1 MGLSGGKGVL
11 EIRAFK
17 GCKWLS
23 SVGLVKDIL
32 VYTYRD
38 NALVAH
44 PTHGWSR
51 VTCSAVCCLILEKAR
66 SFQTTKI
73 KILKTF
79 YTHYTIPLGWK
90 NGLSPYVFNVF
101 FSEYRCIVI
110 RDDVFRAK
118 VVEPYFFPS
127 QTFFLRLIFASK
139 SSFFSTWKLETENFL
154 LQRKPHPTPAKDRKS
169 FGSSIVDPVL
179 KAA

>member
-1 MGLSGGKGVL
+1 MGLSGSRGVL
-11 EIRAFK
+11 EIRAFI

-23 SVGLVKDIL
+23 SVGLVKDVS

-44 PTHGWSR
+44 PTHG
-51 VTCSAVCCLILEKAR
+51 CQLFCCLLSYSQTAR

-73 KILKTF
+73 KTLKTF
-79 YTHYTIPLGWK
+79 NTHYTIPLGWK

-139 SSFFSTWKLETENFL
+139 SSFFSTWKLETENLL

-179 KAA
+179 RAA

>member
-1 MGLSGGKGVL
+1 M
-11 EIRAFK
+11 
-17 GCKWLS
+17 
-23 SVGLVKDIL
+23 VKFRWFSQRYISIHL
-32 VYTYRD
+32 QRQCPGRPSYTW
-38 NALVAH
+38 V
-44 PTHGWSR
+44 
-51 VTCSAVCCLILEKAR
+51 VTCQLFCCLLSYSQKAR

-179 KAA
+179 KSA